1 MARYLAILFSALA
14 FSLSIPSVTITVVAY
29 PQDPA
34 PAVGTA
40 HTSIDGRSSNT
51 HYTSRNAHSVDH
63 RLRQIHNADYRLR
76 QIHNADHKPR
86 QIHNALY
93 ESESLDST
101 PVLSEDSQLSSSLR
115 GPRDGGD
122 NLPGELFY
130 AV

>member
-14 FSLSIPSVTITVVAY
+14 FSLSISVTLTVVAY

-34 PAVGTA
+34 PAVGTV

-51 HYTSRNAHSVDH
+51 HYTPRKAHNADH
-63 RLRQIHNADYRLR
+63 RLRQIHNADYRPR
-76 QIHNADHKPR
+76 QIHNADYKPR

-93 ESESLDST
+93 EAESLESP
-101 PVLSEDSQLSSSLR
+101 PVLSEDSKLSSSLR